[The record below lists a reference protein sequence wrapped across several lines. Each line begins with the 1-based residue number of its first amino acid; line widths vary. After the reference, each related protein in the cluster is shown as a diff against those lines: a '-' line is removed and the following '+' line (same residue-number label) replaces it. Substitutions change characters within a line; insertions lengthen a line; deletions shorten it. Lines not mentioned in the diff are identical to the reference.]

1 MKNETKDYIKIFTL
15 IDKLNN
21 RDETAEQQ
29 LIDMGI
35 YNNEGDMITYDT
47 LIIKYYE
54 ENWC

>member
-54 ENWC
+54 KNWC